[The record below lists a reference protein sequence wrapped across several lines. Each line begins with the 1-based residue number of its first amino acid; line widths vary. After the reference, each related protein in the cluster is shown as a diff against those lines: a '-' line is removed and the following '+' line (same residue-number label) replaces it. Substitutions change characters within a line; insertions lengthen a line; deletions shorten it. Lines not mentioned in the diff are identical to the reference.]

1 MNNITLEDVSFT
13 NHFINDRQH
22 RGIRKDLIRELLRW
36 GEFYFDK
43 HNARVYYFTDKS
55 FHNMKSNGA
64 TVQEVEKLKKK
75 KAVRLVVSNDN
86 VVITAMYANKKR
98 KRIYH

>member
-1 MNNITLEDVSFT
+1 MNNINFEDVVFS
-13 NHFINDRQH
+13 NHFLTDRQH
-22 RGIRKDLIRELLRW
+22 RGIGEDVIRNLLSW

-55 FHNMKSNGA
+55 FHNMKSNGV

>member
-13 NHFINDRQH
+13 KHFINDRQH

-36 GEFYFDK
+36 GESYFDK
-43 HNARVYYFTDKS
+43 HGARVYYFTDKS
-55 FHNMKSNGA
+55 FHNMKLNGM

-75 KAVRLVVSNDN
+75 KAIRLVVSNDK
-86 VVITAMYANKKR
+86 VVITAMFANKKR